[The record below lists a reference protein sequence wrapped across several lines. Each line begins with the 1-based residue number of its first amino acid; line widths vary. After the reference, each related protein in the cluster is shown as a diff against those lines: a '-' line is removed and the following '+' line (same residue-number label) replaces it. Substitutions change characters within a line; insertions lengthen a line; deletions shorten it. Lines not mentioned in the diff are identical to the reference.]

1 MKMFMV
7 YLCEGTKTLFRMSY
21 AVMKRLHETIMGV
34 QDRDKVLEV
43 LKREGPSVISDSH
56 YIMRWG
62 FRMALTRYNNSY
74 VGQKPHIPSSGLK
87 LEGKVYIY
95 ILLGARTRL
104 DPDGLQAQ
112 DGCALAAHK
121 RRRCILVALSR
132 G

>member
-95 ILLGARTRL
+95 
-104 DPDGLQAQ
+104 P
-112 DGCALAAHK
+112 
-121 RRRCILVALSR
+121 SR
-132 G
+132 GENAIRP